1 MFDTWEDC
9 HKAGWT
15 ASPAGDR
22 WIITHDADNVCFQ
35 AGTKADAVETI
46 NALNAPKPVA
56 AVKPEV
62 DSELTGFQVLS

>member
-9 HKAGWT
+9 RKAGWV

-22 WIITHDADNVCFQ
+22 WIISSDADNVSFQ
-35 AGTKADAVETI
+35 TGSKADAVETI

-56 AVKPEV
+56 AEAPVV